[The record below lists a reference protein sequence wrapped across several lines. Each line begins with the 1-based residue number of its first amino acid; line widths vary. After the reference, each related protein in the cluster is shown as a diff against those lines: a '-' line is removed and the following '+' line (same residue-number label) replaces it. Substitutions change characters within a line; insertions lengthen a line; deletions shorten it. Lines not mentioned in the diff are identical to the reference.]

1 MLEKDNNVDDS
12 LQRTRIKGLC
22 DNANE
27 YAKKK
32 ATVLRDFIEQNIK
45 IEFDEEELQTIY
57 LRMEENFDAIENY
70 IISTFDD
77 LFKEI
82 KEKQLNNE
90 KGIIKYI
97 NMSFLKTRLLEQ
109 KGVYLIEAFDSNLYL
124 DDVTINKE
132 LELEFIYQS
141 HFDKTKEL
149 YSIKDKYSPYVL
161 DEDIKNISM
170 HESNRY
176 MLFVVEF
183 MKQILKDIVKLDSF
197 KNINKEDNLTFTIS
211 EYRTTPTLIKEYKL

>member
-1 MLEKDNNVDDS
+1 MLEKDNNIDDS
-12 LQRTRIKGLC
+12 LQRTRIKRLC

-149 YSIKDKYSPYVL
+149 YSIKDKYLPYVL
-161 DEDIKNISM
+161 DEDIKNILM

>member
-1 MLEKDNNVDDS
+1 MLEQRNNNEDLLQKDK
-12 LQRTRIKGLC
+12 IKNLC
-22 DNANE
+22 DNAND
-27 YAKKK
+27 YAQKK
-32 ATVLRDFIEQNIK
+32 ANVLKDFIEKNIK

-57 LRMEENFDAIENY
+57 LRMEEDFDNIENY

-97 NMSFLKTRLLEQ
+97 NMSFLKTRLLEE

-124 DDVTINKE
+124 DDVEINKE
-132 LELEFIYQS
+132 LELEFVYKS
-141 HFDKTKEL
+141 HFDKGRKL
-149 YSIKDKYSPYVL
+149 YSIKDKYTPYVL
-161 DEDIKNISM
+161 DEDIKNILLQS
-170 HESNRY
+170 SNRY

-183 MKQILKDIVKLDSF
+183 MKEILKDIVKLDSF
-197 KNINKEDNLTFTIS
+197 KKINKEDQLSFTIS
-211 EYRTTPTLIKEYKL
+211 EYKTTPTLIKECKL